1 MLIFPPPLSGAGES
15 LTGNTGVGCCTDGGG
30 ASPLTVS
37 IVKLS
42 VLCPRPRA
50 AIAARM
56 GLTQQLEQNLDQNQ
70 RNTIR
75 SLQNMRG

>member
-1 MLIFPPPLSGAGES
+1 MLIPPPPSGAGES

-42 VLCPRPRA
+42 ILCPRPRA
-50 AIAARM
+50 AIATRM
-56 GLTQQLEQNLDQNQ
+56 GHTDPL
-70 RNTIR
+70 
-75 SLQNMRG
+75 SS